1 MSNQHLDSAKSDYVK
16 GFIASLI
23 LTIIPFYFVATQSLP
38 KDITY
43 AILFGCALIQVIVHF
58 IYFLHMEIKT
68 DEGKWNFV
76 SLMFTVLVVLIL
88 IVGSIWIMWNLNV
101 NMSM

>member
-43 AILFGCALIQVIVHF
+43 AILFGCAVIQVIVHF
-58 IYFLHMEIKT
+58 IYVLHMEIKT

-101 NMSM
+101 NMMM

>member
-38 KDITY
+38 KDIIY
-43 AILFGCALIQVIVHF
+43 AILFGCAVIQVIVHF

>member
-43 AILFGCALIQVIVHF
+43 AILFGCAVIQVIVHF
-58 IYFLHMEIKT
+58 IYFLHMEI
-68 DEGKWNFV
+68 
-76 SLMFTVLVVLIL
+76 
-88 IVGSIWIMWNLNV
+88 
-101 NMSM
+101 

>member
-43 AILFGCALIQVIVHF
+43 SILFGCAVIQVIVHF

>member
-43 AILFGCALIQVIVHF
+43 AILFGCAVIQVIVHF

>member
-1 MSNQHLDSAKSDYVK
+1 MSNQHLESTKSDYVK

-43 AILFGCALIQVIVHF
+43 AILFGCAVIQVIVHF

-76 SLMFTVLVVLIL
+76 SLMFTALVVLIL
-88 IVGSIWIMWNLNV
+88 IAGSIWIMWNLNV

>member
-43 AILFGCALIQVIVHF
+43 AILFGCAVIQVIVHF

-76 SLMFTVLVVLIL
+76 SLMFTAIVVLIL
-88 IVGSIWIMWNLNV
+88 IAGSIWIMWNLNV
-101 NMSM
+101 NMMM

>member
-43 AILFGCALIQVIVHF
+43 AILFGCAVIQVIVHF

-88 IVGSIWIMWNLNV
+88 IVGSIWIMLNLNV